1 MRIEAIGLAAVIA
14 LGAGGAH
21 ASSLLDG
28 RDIAAGKD
36 LYAQNCASCHGANL
50 EGQPDWR
57 EAGPDGVLP
66 APPHD
71 ETGHTWHHE
80 TALLFDYVKQGGAAA
95 LAARGVADFPSG
107 MPGFGGAL
115 SDAQI
120 LDILGFIRSTWPER
134 MQAVQAAR
142 DESLK

>member
-1 MRIEAIGLAAVIA
+1 MRIEAVGLVAVVL

-21 ASSLLDG
+21 AASLLDG
-28 RDIAAGKD
+28 RDIAAGKE
-36 LYAQNCASCHGANL
+36 LYTQNCASCHGANL

-80 TALLFDYVKQGGAAA
+80 TALLFDYVKQGGAEV

-107 MPGFGGAL
+107 MPGFGGTL
-115 SDAQI
+115 DDAQI

-142 DESLK
+142 DAQ

>member
-1 MRIEAIGLAAVIA
+1 MRIEAVGLAVVVV
-14 LGAGGAH
+14 LGAGGTH
-21 ASSLLDG
+21 AASLLDG
-28 RDIAAGKD
+28 RDIAAGKE
-36 LYAQNCASCHGANL
+36 LYTQNCASCHGANL

-80 TALLFDYVKQGGAAA
+80 TALLFDYVKQGGAEA

-107 MPGFGGAL
+107 MPGFGGTL
-115 SDAQI
+115 DDAQI

-142 DESLK
+142 DAQ

>member
-1 MRIEAIGLAAVIA
+1 MRIEAVGLVAVVL

-21 ASSLLDG
+21 AASLLDG
-28 RDIAAGKD
+28 RDIAAGKE
-36 LYAQNCASCHGANL
+36 LYTQNCASCHGANL

-80 TALLFDYVKQGGAAA
+80 TALLFDYVKQGGADA

-107 MPGFGGAL
+107 MPGFGGTL
-115 SDAQI
+115 DDAQI

-142 DESLK
+142 DAQ